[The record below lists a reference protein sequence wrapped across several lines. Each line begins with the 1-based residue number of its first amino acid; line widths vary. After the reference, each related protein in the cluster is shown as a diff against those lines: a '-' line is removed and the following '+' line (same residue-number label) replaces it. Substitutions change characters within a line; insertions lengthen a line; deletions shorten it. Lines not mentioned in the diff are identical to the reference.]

1 MPLTPQDIFN
11 LPDRKRCRFRY
22 IPKKRGKYRKID
34 RPKRTEDELVAYL
47 RDNNIRSSR
56 QLEKVRKDGDPILS
70 DYRLAFPKWSDAMAK
85 AFGRSE
91 ACNPSQDPEYMAKL
105 LVQFQI
111 TTIGHYVR
119 ARRLR
124 PDIVPSYGVVRRKWG
139 GFKGLKL
146 LLRRYSTLTIFDSYL
161 SLSRRLGRRPSI
173 GECRDHGIH
182 FEKVMEIFGSKK
194 KLDEFLDGL
203 EKRA

>member
-22 IPKKRGKYRKID
+22 IPKKRGKYRRID
-34 RPKRTEDELVAYL
+34 RPKRTQDELVAYL

-56 QLEKVRKDGDPILS
+56 QLDKVRKDGDPTLS
-70 DYRLAFPKWSDAMAK
+70 DYRLAFDKWSDATTLAY
-85 AFGRSE
+85 GRPDVFLP
-91 ACNPSQDPEYMAKL
+91 CQDPEYMAKL
-105 LVQFQI
+105 LIQFQI
-111 TTIGHYVR
+111 TSIESYFR

-124 PDIVPSYGVVRRKWG
+124 PDIVPSYWVVRRKWG

-146 LLRRYSTLTIFDSYL
+146 LLRRYSTLTIFDSYI
-161 SLSRRLGRRPSI
+161 SLRRRLGRWPSL
-173 GECRDHGIH
+173 EESRAQGIH
-182 FEKVMEIFGSKK
+182 FEKVMEIFGSKR

-203 EKRA
+203 EKKI